1 MEDVLG
7 AAVSSTSPLIS
18 PLVRQFSGS
27 RLERQLVI
35 RVFDLALEH
44 SGWPILNVAANDSG
58 LIRPSQASDRGLF
71 ENPILD
77 GAA

>member
-1 MEDVLG
+1 MEDVLV
-7 AAVSSTSPLIS
+7 AAVSSTSPSIS

-27 RLERQLVI
+27 RLERQLVV

-44 SGWPILNVAANDSG
+44 SGWPIRNVVANDGG
-58 LIRPSQASDRGLF
+58 LIRPNQASDRCLF
-71 ENPILD
+71 ENPILE

>member
-1 MEDVLG
+1 MEDALV
-7 AAVSSTSPLIS
+7 AAISSTSPSIS

-44 SGWPILNVAANDSG
+44 SGWPILTVAANDCG
-58 LIRPSQASDRGLF
+58 LNRPGQTSDRCLF
-71 ENPILD
+71 ENQILE